1 MLKSLKFLLMDA
13 TFSNEEASMTSVI
26 LDSIEIE
33 QVRTCYHAAVG
44 DSGIFFWRSGAEPT
58 Y

>member
-1 MLKSLKFLLMDA
+1 MDA

-26 LDSIEIE
+26 LDSVEIE
-33 QVRTCYHAAVG
+33 QVRTCYHAAVS
-44 DSGIFFWRSGAEPT
+44 DSGIFFWRSGAEQT

>member
-1 MLKSLKFLLMDA
+1 MDA
-13 TFSNEEASMTSVI
+13 TFPDKEASMTAVI
-26 LDSIEIE
+26 LDRVEIE